1 MPTDFSD
8 LVQQHPA
15 NIVAPNGFIGTH
27 KLFFVGATGNI
38 GSGYGLGGLVT
49 ATRVSTGIYR
59 VKHPPIKGLDI
70 IPGLAM
76 PSGAPPY
83 QVQQIT
89 DGLGATGGTNSLSG
103 ITEFHIRQPGGG
115 ASGSAAPSGATYV
128 LANPVSGTILRLAFF
143 AAPNAVR
150 PGQF

>member
-8 LVQQHPA
+8 TVQQNPA
-15 NIVAPNGFIGTH
+15 NIVAPNGFVGTH
-27 KLFFVGATGNI
+27 KLFFTGATGLI
-38 GSGYGLGGLVT
+38 GTGYGTPGFS

-59 VKHPPIKGLDI
+59 VKHPPIKELNFF
-70 IPGLAM
+70 PGIVT
-76 PSGAPPY
+76 PSGAPAY
-83 QVQQIT
+83 HVTQIT
-89 DGLGATGGTNSLSG
+89 DGAVATGGTNSLSG

-115 ASGSAAPSGATYV
+115 ASGSAVPSGSTYV
-128 LANPVSGTILRLAFF
+128 LANPVSGTILRLAWF

>member
-8 LVQQHPA
+8 VVQQHPA
-15 NIVAPNGFIGTH
+15 NIVAPNGFVGTH
-27 KLFFVGATGNI
+27 KFFFVGATGNI
-38 GSGYGLGGLVT
+38 GTGYGTPGFS

-59 VKHPPIKGLDI
+59 VKHPPIKQLEFFAGV
-70 IPGLAM
+70 AV

-83 QVQQIT
+83 NVKQIT
-89 DGLGATGGTNSLSG
+89 EGGSATGGTNSRSG
-103 ITEFHIRQPGGG
+103 ITEFHISQPGGA
-115 ASGSAAPSGATYV
+115 ASGGAAPSGGAFV

-143 AAPNAVR
+143 AAPEAVA